1 MRKIVSQIWNEKGTN
16 VSLFIQLWLVS
27 IVLWFVVDFLYVRYK
42 AYSLPRGFDISH
54 CYKVKIGELPDYS
67 PDYQSDFDNDS
78 HHQVFLL
85 QLLDQLRMRSDIE
98 AVSLSTFAHPYGSIH
113 ANGWRC
119 ADTTAQTNF
128 RIRSVTPDF
137 IQVFQ
142 YRGERGESSER
153 LAEIM
158 RTMPDEAILAG
169 SVSQPQFAHKSTSD
183 YIGMDFYQ
191 KNDSLVAHPLVAAVA
206 PVRYH
211 DFSTGYTPFILMPL
225 KKEAYQHPD
234 RLDICLRV
242 KPEHDVDF
250 INRFMKDAA
259 LYYRNGN
266 LFLANAVSFRAIGN
280 SYQKDEYLEIRNYL
294 IGIGFLLFNVF
305 LGLLGIFWF
314 RTQRRRSEIAL
325 HKAFGSTRG
334 QVFGR
339 LILEGLILL
348 TFATLPALLI
358 DYNIAHLELTEW
370 DGNAYISASRFLI
383 TTGITWLLMA
393 LMIIGGIWFPAR
405 KAMKIEPAQAL
416 HEE

>member
-1 MRKIVSQIWNEKGTN
+1 MRKILSQIWNEKGVN
-16 VSLFIQLWLVS
+16 ASLFIQLWLVS
-27 IVLWFVVDFLYVRYK
+27 VILWFVVDFLYVRYK

-54 CYKVKIGELPDYS
+54 CYKVKIGELPVYS
-67 PDYQSDFDNDS
+67 TDYQTDSDNDS

-98 AVSLSTFAHPYGSIH
+98 AVSLSWFAHPYGYIRS
-113 ANGWRC
+113 NEWRC

-128 RIRSVTPDF
+128 MIRSVTPDF
-137 IQVFQ
+137 IRVFR
-142 YRGERGESSER
+142 YRGERGESSEQ

-158 RTMPDEAILAG
+158 RTMPDEAILAA
-169 SVSQPQFAHKSTSD
+169 SVSRRKVADKSTSD

-191 KNDSLVAHPLVAAVA
+191 TNDSSVAHPLVAAVA

-225 KKEAYQHPD
+225 KKETYRQPD

-259 LYYRNGN
+259 LYYRKGN
-266 LFLANAVSFRAIGN
+266 LFLANAVSFRAISN
-280 SYQKDEYLEIRNYL
+280 SYHKDKYLEIRNYL
-294 IGIGFLLFNVF
+294 IGIGFLLFNIF

-325 HKAFGSTRG
+325 HKAFGSTRR

-348 TFATLPALLI
+348 TMATLPALLI
-358 DYNIAHLELTEW
+358 DYNIAHSDLTEW
-370 DGNAYISASRFLI
+370 DGDAYISASRFAV
-383 TTGITWLLMA
+383 TAGITWLLMA